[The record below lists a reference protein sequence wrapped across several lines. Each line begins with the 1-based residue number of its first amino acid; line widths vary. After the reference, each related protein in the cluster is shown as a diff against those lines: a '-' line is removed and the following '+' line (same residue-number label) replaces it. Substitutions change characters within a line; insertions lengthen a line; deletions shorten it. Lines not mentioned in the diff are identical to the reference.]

1 VYYRGNLS
9 VLKDVFLLKEG
20 EIALKGLNRKSFEHI
35 LSRNIKNAL
44 APYGRP
50 KVSVRQSV
58 IRAEAVG
65 DGDSDEIFAALM
77 KVFGIAAVCR
87 CKVCEKDLSKIAET
101 AIPFIS
107 ETAKFAKTFK
117 VEAKRAD
124 KAFPLDSYGICREMG
139 GIVLEHYPH
148 LGVNVKNPDFILNV
162 EIREDAAYIH
172 LGNIAAAGGLPVGS
186 SGKALLLLSG
196 GIDSPVAGYM
206 TAKRGVKISAVHFE
220 APPYTSPRALQ
231 KVQTLAKIMSGYT
244 GDIDFYTVPFTAI
257 QEKIRDNCFEEYFTI
272 IMRRLMMKIACKIA
286 NENGMQAIITGESI
300 GQVASQTMYALRCT
314 DAVSDLPVFR
324 PVIGMDKTEITEIAR
339 KIGTFE
345 TSIEPYE
352 DCCTVFTPKHPK
364 TRPELAEVEE
374 IERAFDFEP
383 YIEEAI
389 KNTTL
394 INININEQ

>member
-1 VYYRGNLS
+1 
-9 VLKDVFLLKEG
+9 LKDVFLLKEG

-35 LSRNIKNAL
+35 LSRNVKNAL
-44 APYGRP
+44 APFGRP

-58 IRAEAVG
+58 IRAEA
-65 DGDSDEIFAALM
+65 DGDSDEIFAALK

-87 CKVCEKDLSKIAET
+87 CKVCEKDLDKIAEI

-107 ETAKFAKTFK
+107 ETAKFAQTFK

-139 GIVLEHYPH
+139 GIVLDNFPH
-148 LGVNVKNPDFILNV
+148 LKVNVKNPDFILNV
-162 EIREDAAYIH
+162 EIREDAVYIH
-172 LGNIAAAGGLPVGS
+172 LGNSAAAGGLPVGS

-231 KVQTLAKIMSGYT
+231 KVQTLARIMSAYT

-286 NENGMQAIITGESI
+286 NANEMQAIITGESI

-364 TRPELAEVEE
+364 TRPEIKEVEE
-374 IERAFDFEP
+374 IEQAFDFAP

-389 KNTTL
+389 AKTTL
-394 INININEQ
+394 VNINEQ

>member
-1 VYYRGNLS
+1 
-9 VLKDVFLLKEG
+9 LKDIFLLKEG

-35 LSRNIKNAL
+35 LTRNIKNAL
-44 APYGRP
+44 YKFGRP
-50 KVSVRQSV
+50 KVTVRQSV
-58 IRAEAVG
+58 IRAEA
-65 DGDSDEIFAALM
+65 DGDSDEIFEALK

-87 CKVCEKDLSKIAET
+87 CKVCEKELSKIAET
-101 AIPFIS
+101 AMPFIKD
-107 ETAKFAKTFK
+107 TASTAATFK

-139 GIVLEHYPH
+139 GMVLDSYPH
-148 LGVNVKNPDFILNV
+148 LKVNVKNPDFVLNV

-172 LGNIAAAGGLPVGS
+172 LGNCAAAGGLPVGS
-186 SGKALLLLSG
+186 SAKALLLLSG
-196 GIDSPVAGYM
+196 GIDSPVAGFM

-231 KVQTLAKIMSGYT
+231 KVKTLARIMSAYT
-244 GDIDFYTVPFTAI
+244 GDIDFYTVPFTAL
-257 QEKIRDNCFEEYFTI
+257 QEKIRDNCFEEYFTV
-272 IMRRLMMKIACKIA
+272 IMRRMMMRIACQIA
-286 NENGMQAIITGESI
+286 NENEMQGIVTGESI

-324 PVIGMDKTEITEIAR
+324 PVIGMDKTEITAIAQ

-364 TRPELAEVEE
+364 TRPELSEVEE
-374 IERAFDFEP
+374 IERSFDFSP

-394 INININEQ
+394 ININEQ